1 MYQCNCK
8 RCTWQSVPYT
18 TVLRSDYNSP
28 TILESR
34 APKATKWFIFS
45 AFSHLFAF
53 PLGFFL
59 HQNWLIYILVSKIIS
74 MQFNS
79 WQTIYARSWVN
90 SYGRFESAYYIS
102 QVCYNNIIDDPLQ
115 CTHTQTHAIV
125 YFKLVWCKFEL
136 SSISHFSFYNW
147 AVQFGVRIAIKM
159 PIYCQIELKVLLN
172 GQHLLSAC
180 HTLCLSLSPSLIY
193 LHIMRGMQRAVN
205 VRTWRVKLLSAA
217 LVCARETCGQLSAL

>member
-8 RCTWQSVPYT
+8 RCTWQSVPDT
-18 TVLRSDYNSP
+18 TALRSDYNSP

-34 APKATKWFIFS
+34 APKAIKWFIFS

-59 HQNWLIYILVSKIIS
+59 HQNWLIYILVSKILS

-90 SYGRFESAYYIS
+90 SYGRFKSAYYIS

-115 CTHTQTHAIV
+115 CTHTHRHTQ
-125 YFKLVWCKFEL
+125 L
-136 SSISHFSFYNW
+136 SISNWSGVNVSSRQFRTFHFTIGQCNLECELQLKCQSIAKRQWEICTIHKCGSNW
-147 AVQFGVRIAIKM
+147 VESVTER
-159 PIYCQIELKVLLN
+159 P
-172 GQHLLSAC
+172 
-180 HTLCLSLSPSLIY
+180 TLALCLPHSLSLSLSLTDLFTHY
-193 LHIMRGMQRAVN
+193 AWHA
-205 VRTWRVKLLSAA
+205 
-217 LVCARETCGQLSAL
+217 TCRQCEDMAS